1 MARRIQ
7 PIFDTILSDTR
18 CQGSSRSFVE
28 SLQKQYTSKK
38 TLSPGQRSALGRI
51 EEQLTA
57 APTSI
62 DPKQESFLDDLIYRA
77 NKACDEWSVDFAT
90 SVKGQLL
97 MGRELSSRQKEILI
111 KLADRHSDASIAQR
125 DCWTANFTSEMR
137 QKMKIAA
144 GYYLANPP
152 YFGELA
158 RNAIDNDLFIP
169 SEKAYRKMVE
179 NKYASRVIESSLAEA
194 KFKAG
199 SHVML
204 RSTAHSSVSF
214 YSSDKGVTSRKG
226 KLGMVVKPDAKPVSN
241 AARGS
246 KIYSVLFFG
255 EKGAVTVEERWLKKG
270 KA

>member
-28 SLQKQYTSKK
+28 SLQKQYTHKK

-51 EEQLTA
+51 EEQLIA
-57 APTSI
+57 APDSI
-62 DPKQESFLDDLIYRA
+62 DSEQESRLNNLIVRCAENSDLWAVEFI
-77 NKACDEWSVDFAT
+77 T
-90 SVKGQLL
+90 SLKGQLS
-97 MGRELSSRQKEILI
+97 MGRELSDRQEEIL
-111 KLADRHSDASIAQR
+111 KKVQDRHSDQANAIR
-125 DCWTANFTSEMR
+125 DSWITNFTSEMR
-137 QKMKIAA
+137 EKMKIAA

-152 YFGELA
+152 YFGDLA

-214 YSSDKGVTSRKG
+214 YNGDKGVTSRKG